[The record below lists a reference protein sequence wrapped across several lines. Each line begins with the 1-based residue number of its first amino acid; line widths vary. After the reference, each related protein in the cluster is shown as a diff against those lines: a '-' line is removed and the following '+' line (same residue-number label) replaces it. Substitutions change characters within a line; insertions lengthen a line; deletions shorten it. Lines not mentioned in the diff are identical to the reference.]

1 MLYCGTPRR
10 REATVSRESSDET
23 DIHGHILNGF
33 DYRLQAWI
41 VDGTVTH
48 VGDSPFVG
56 RLVCDLKEAE
66 VREA

>member
-1 MLYCGTPRR
+1 M
-10 REATVSRESSDET
+10 SRESSDET